1 MTTIVETIRPVLSNI
16 ISESPSRN
24 NLFKR
29 NLLKEYLQIVVL
41 NFIYSHPTYS
51 QLLFY
56 GGSALAHC
64 FDLQRLS
71 EDLDFVDETKK
82 IKPVKLATELEDY
95 FSKRT
100 DLPVKAAVQKF
111 RVLLKFPI
119 LRDLGISTKEETD
132 TLFLKI
138 EVYSEFDFCK
148 SYSTD
153 IRPIFKFNRSVLIKT
168 LDMPTLMA
176 TKIRA
181 ILFRKWEKTDK
192 QGNTTVKAKGRD
204 YFDLLWYLQKG
215 IQPNLSCI
223 EGFENMKDLKEKL
236 LSIIAGIDSRS
247 IELDL
252 EALVSNPNFVM
263 NLSRNIKAIL
273 EREISEKL
281 LDSILTPRT

>member
-1 MTTIVETIRPVLSNI
+1 METIKPVLANI
-16 ISESPSRN
+16 VNETPSRN

-41 NFIYSHPTYS
+41 DYIYSHKEYS

-56 GGSALAHC
+56 GGSALAQC

-71 EDLDFVDETKK
+71 EDLDFIDEKKK
-82 IKPVKLATELEDY
+82 ISITKLAKDLEEY

-100 DLPVKAAVQKF
+100 DLKIKTTVQKF
-111 RVLLKFPI
+111 RIYLKFPV
-119 LRDLGISTKEETD
+119 LRELGLSSRSETD
-132 TLFLKI
+132 DLFLKV
-138 EVYSEFDFCK
+138 EVYTGFDFCSK
-148 SYSTD
+148 YSTD

-168 LDMPTLMA
+168 LDVSTLMA

-192 QGNTTVKAKGRD
+192 QGKTLVKVKGRD

-215 IQPNLSCI
+215 ILPNISCI
-223 EGFENMKDLKEKL
+223 EGVKDMKELKEKL
-236 LSIIAGIDSRS
+236 LAMVASVDSKSIQ
-247 IELDL
+247 LDL
-252 EALVSNPNFVM
+252 EALISSPGFVE
-263 NLSRNIKAIL
+263 NVSRNMKAIL

-281 LDSILTPRT
+281 

>member
-1 MTTIVETIRPVLSNI
+1 METIKPVLASI

-29 NLLKEYLQIVVL
+29 NLLKEYLQVVVL
-41 NFIYSHPTYS
+41 DFIYSHPTYS

-71 EDLDFVDETKK
+71 EDLDFIDETKR
-82 IKPVKLATELEDY
+82 VKVPRLAKELEDY

-100 DLPVKAAVQKF
+100 DLPVKTTVQKF
-111 RVLLKFPI
+111 RIYLKFPI
-119 LRDLGISTKEETD
+119 LRDLGLSTREETD
-132 TLFLKI
+132 ALFLKV
-138 EVYSEFDFCK
+138 EVFSEFDFCEH
-148 SYSTD
+148 YSTD
-153 IRPIFKFNRSVLIKT
+153 IRPIFKYNRSVLIKT
-168 LDMPTLMA
+168 LDASTLMA

-192 QGNTTVKAKGRD
+192 QGNTTVKVKGRD

-223 EGFENMKDLKEKL
+223 EGIDTMKDLKEKL
-236 LSIIAGIDSRS
+236 LAMVARIDSRS
-247 IELDL
+247 IQLDL
-252 EALVSNPNFVM
+252 DALIANPTIINNM
-263 NLSRNIKAIL
+263 SRNMKAIL
-273 EREISEKL
+273 EREISERL
-281 LDSILTPRT
+281 

>member
-1 MTTIVETIRPVLSNI
+1 METIKPVLASI

-29 NLLKEYLQIVVL
+29 NLLKEYLQVVVL
-41 NFIYSHPTYS
+41 DFIYSHPTYS

-71 EDLDFVDETKK
+71 EDLDFIDETKR
-82 IKPVKLATELEDY
+82 VKVPRLAKELEDY

-100 DLPVKAAVQKF
+100 DLPVKTTVQKF
-111 RVLLKFPI
+111 RIYLKFPI
-119 LRDLGISTKEETD
+119 LRDLGLSTREETD
-132 TLFLKI
+132 ALFLKV
-138 EVYSEFDFCK
+138 EVFSEFDFCEH
-148 SYSTD
+148 YSTD
-153 IRPIFKFNRSVLIKT
+153 IRPIFKYNRSVLIKT
-168 LDMPTLMA
+168 LDASTLMA

-192 QGNTTVKAKGRD
+192 QGNTTVKVKGRD

-223 EGFENMKDLKEKL
+223 EGIDTMKDLKEKL
-236 LSIIAGIDSRS
+236 LAMVARIDSRS
-247 IELDL
+247 IQLDL
-252 EALVSNPNFVM
+252 DALIANPTFINNM
-263 NLSRNIKAIL
+263 SRNMKAIL
-273 EREISEKL
+273 EREISERL
-281 LDSILTPRT
+281 

>member
-1 MTTIVETIRPVLSNI
+1 METIKPALRNI
-16 ISESPSRN
+16 ISESSSKN

-41 NFIYSHPTYS
+41 DFIYSHPAYS

-64 FDLQRLS
+64 FGLERLS
-71 EDLDFVDETKK
+71 EDLDFIVEKK
-82 IKPVKLATELEDY
+82 NIDVPKLARDLEGY
-95 FSKRT
+95 FIKRT
-100 DLPVKAAVQKF
+100 DLLVKTTVQKF
-111 RVLLKFPI
+111 RIYLKFPI
-119 LRDLGISTKEETD
+119 LRELGISTRDETD
-132 TLFLKI
+132 TLFLKV

-148 SYSTD
+148 SYKTD
-153 IRPIFKFNRSVLIKT
+153 IRPVFKYNRSILIKT
-168 LDMPTLMA
+168 FDQATLMA

-181 ILFRKWEKTDK
+181 IFFRKWEKTDK
-192 QGNTTVKAKGRD
+192 QGRTTVKVKGRD

-236 LSIIAGIDSRS
+236 LTMIAGIDSKS
-247 IELDL
+247 IQLDL
-252 EALVSNPNFVM
+252 EALIDNPNFVK
-263 NLSRNIKAIL
+263 NISKNMKAIL

-281 LDSILTPRT
+281 

>member
-1 MTTIVETIRPVLSNI
+1 METIKPVLASI

-29 NLLKEYLQIVVL
+29 TLLKEYLQIVVL
-41 NFIYSHPTYS
+41 DFIYSHKDYS

-71 EDLDFVDETKK
+71 EDLDFIDKTKR
-82 IKPVKLATELEDY
+82 ISIPRLAKDLEDY
-95 FSKRT
+95 FRKRT
-100 DLPVKAAVQKF
+100 DLEVKTTVQKF
-111 RVLLKFPI
+111 RIYLKFPI
-119 LRDLGISTKEETD
+119 LHDLGVTTRDETD
-132 TLFLKI
+132 ILFLKVEI
-138 EVYSEFDFCK
+138 YSEFDFCE
-148 SYSTD
+148 SYKTD
-153 IRPIFKFNRSVLIKT
+153 IRPVFKFNRSVLIKT
-168 LDMPTLMA
+168 LDASTLMA

-192 QGNTTVKAKGRD
+192 QGKTTVKVKGRD

-223 EGFENMKDLKEKL
+223 EGFENMKDLKERL
-236 LSIIAGIDSRS
+236 LAIVASIDSRS
-247 IELDL
+247 IQLDL
-252 EALVSNPNFVM
+252 EALISNPSFVNNM
-263 NLSRNIKAIL
+263 SRNMKAIL

-281 LDSILTPRT
+281 

>member
-1 MTTIVETIRPVLSNI
+1 MAKVTTIMETIKPALRNI
-16 ISESPSRN
+16 ISESSSKN

-41 NFIYSHPTYS
+41 DFIYSHPAYS

-64 FDLQRLS
+64 FGLERLS
-71 EDLDFVDETKK
+71 EDLDFIVEKK
-82 IKPVKLATELEDY
+82 NIDVPKLARDLEGY
-95 FSKRT
+95 FIKRT
-100 DLPVKAAVQKF
+100 DLLVKTTVQKF
-111 RVLLKFPI
+111 RIYLKFPI
-119 LRDLGISTKEETD
+119 LRELGISTRDETD
-132 TLFLKI
+132 TLFLKV

-148 SYSTD
+148 SYKTD
-153 IRPIFKFNRSVLIKT
+153 IRPVFKYNRSILIKT
-168 LDMPTLMA
+168 FDQATLMA

-181 ILFRKWEKTDK
+181 IFFRKWEKTDK
-192 QGNTTVKAKGRD
+192 QGRTTVKVKGRD

-236 LSIIAGIDSRS
+236 LTMIAGIDSKS
-247 IELDL
+247 IQLDL
-252 EALVSNPNFVM
+252 EALIDNPNFVK
-263 NLSRNIKAIL
+263 NISKNMKAIL

-281 LDSILTPRT
+281 

>member
-1 MTTIVETIRPVLSNI
+1 METIKPVLASI

-41 NFIYSHPTYS
+41 NFIYSHKDYS

-71 EDLDFVDETKK
+71 EDLDFIDETKK
-82 IKPVKLATELEDY
+82 INIPRLAKDLEDY
-95 FSKRT
+95 FRKRT
-100 DLPVKAAVQKF
+100 DLEVKTTVQKF
-111 RVLLKFPI
+111 RIYLKFPI
-119 LRDLGISTKEETD
+119 LRDLGLSTREETD
-132 TLFLKI
+132 MLFLKV
-138 EVYSEFDFCK
+138 EVYSEFDFCTK
-148 SYSTD
+148 YSTD
-153 IRPIFKFNRSVLIKT
+153 IRPVFKFNRSVLIKT
-168 LDMPTLMA
+168 LDVSTLMA

-192 QGNTTVKAKGRD
+192 QGKITEKVKGRD
-204 YFDLLWYLQKG
+204 CFDLLWYLQKG

-223 EGFENMKDLKEKL
+223 EGFENMKDLKERL
-236 LSIIAGIDSRS
+236 LAIVSNIDNKSIQ
-247 IELDL
+247 LDL
-252 EALVSNPNFVM
+252 EALISNPGFVNNM
-263 NLSRNIKAIL
+263 SRNMKAIL

-281 LDSILTPRT
+281 